1 MDLKNKYLSIQNNA
15 KFDPD
20 IQVRRQSEIIRV
32 QQNKSLALFVTV
44 NISKVSCEFNSNSRV
59 LMDYKQKLNLSILKH
74 AYFYPDVRVHRQSEM
89 IRVHPNRSLSLFL
102 MVNITKLSKEF
113 NSSTRV

>member
-1 MDLKNKYLSIQNNA
+1 MDPKNKNLSIQNYTNV
-15 KFDPD
+15 DPD

-32 QQNKSLALFVTV
+32 HQNKSLALFVTV
-44 NISKVSCEFNSNSRV
+44 NISNVSCEFNSSSRV

-89 IRVHPNRSLSLFL
+89 IRVHPNKSLPLFF
-102 MVNITKLSKEF
+102 MAKITKVSKEF